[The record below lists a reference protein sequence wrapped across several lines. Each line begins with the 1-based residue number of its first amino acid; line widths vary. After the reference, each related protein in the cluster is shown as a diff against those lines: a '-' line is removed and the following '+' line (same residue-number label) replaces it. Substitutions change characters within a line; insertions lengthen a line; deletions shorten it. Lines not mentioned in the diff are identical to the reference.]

1 MFFYLLKHLA
11 PHPWGFLF
19 VGGWVDL
26 YMNRYITI
34 LLFICVAFWGCE
46 EEQPKDCAGNIGGI
60 AVEDNCGNC
69 DDDISNDCV
78 EDCAGIWGGNNICGC
93 TDSTA
98 SNFNSNATFDDG
110 SCDTSQSLITFVKDV
125 SPDNDCG
132 YEVAVKPTEEGGY
145 IIAGCKNDSAWLMKT
160 DLFGNKEW
168 EHTYGLVDYWGNR
181 SVFQTND
188 GGYLFAGWTGIVK
201 VDTNGTKEWIKKGV
215 QGNNGQY
222 PYYEDIIEHSN
233 GNYYAVGGPVTPT
246 DNTNNG
252 GQAILVKLNQSG
264 SILKTKFY
272 GGQCEDDLF
281 RSVIESND
289 GKLLIV
295 GEKGHGNQSYPCSFD
310 FRYYKDAWILKTGLN
325 GGVIWENTYGG
336 DYLEKGADIVKKET
350 GGYMMVGEKCSH
362 NYDIYS
368 CGSKAKVMIL
378 NIDEDGNSMDQTIL
392 SGLYFFEGGSPISIT
407 NTTEG
412 GFIFVAKPKNGGYTW
427 LYKWGDFEG
436 VIDKKVSDAGF
447 GGENVERTLDDGFII
462 STAGNILIK
471 TDSYL
476 SY

>member
-1 MFFYLLKHLA
+1 M
-11 PHPWGFLF
+11 
-19 VGGWVDL
+19 GGWVDL
-26 YMNRYITI
+26 DMSRYIAL
-34 LLFICVAFWGCE
+34 LLFIGLAFWGCE
-46 EEQPKDCAGNIGGI
+46 EEQPKDCTGNIGGN

-181 SVFQTND
+181 SVFQTSD

-201 VDTNGTKEWIKKGV
+201 VDANGTKEWIKKGV

-246 DNTNNG
+246 GSTNNG

-289 GKLLIV
+289 GKLIIV

-427 LYKWGDFEG
+427 LYKWGDFED
-436 VIDKKVSDAGF
+436 VIDEKVSDAGF
-447 GGENVERTLDDGFII
+447 GGKNVERTQDNGYII
-462 STAGNILIK
+462 STLGSVLIK
-471 TDSYL
+471 TDSNL

>member
-1 MFFYLLKHLA
+1 M
-11 PHPWGFLF
+11 
-19 VGGWVDL
+19 GGWVDL
-26 YMNRYITI
+26 DMSRYIAL
-34 LLFICVAFWGCE
+34 LLFIGLAFWGCE
-46 EEQPKDCAGNIGGI
+46 EEQPKDCAGNIGGNAI
-60 AVEDNCGNC
+60 EDNCGNC

-168 EHTYGLVDYWGNR
+168 EHNYGLVDYWGNR
-181 SVFQTND
+181 SVFQTSD

-201 VDTNGTKEWIKKGV
+201 VDANGTKEWIKKGV

-246 DNTNNG
+246 GSTNNG
-252 GQAILVKLNQSG
+252 GQAILVNLNQSG

-427 LYKWGDFEG
+427 LYKWGDFED
-436 VIDKKVSDAGF
+436 VIDEKVSDAGF
-447 GGENVERTLDDGFII
+447 GGKNVERTQDNGYII
-462 STAGNILIK
+462 STLGSVLIK
-471 TDSYL
+471 TDSNL

>member
-1 MFFYLLKHLA
+1 MS
-11 PHPWGFLF
+11 
-19 VGGWVDL
+19 
-26 YMNRYITI
+26 RYIAL
-34 LLFICVAFWGCE
+34 LLFIGLAFWGCE
-46 EEQPKDCAGNIGGI
+46 EEQPKDCTGNIGGN

-181 SVFQTND
+181 SVFQTSD

-201 VDTNGTKEWIKKGV
+201 VDANGTKEWIKKGV

-246 DNTNNG
+246 GSTNNG

-362 NYDIYS
+362 NSDIYS

-427 LYKWGDFEG
+427 LYKWGDFED
-436 VIDKKVSDAGF
+436 VIDEKVSDAGF
-447 GGENVERTLDDGFII
+447 GGKNVERTQDNGYII
-462 STAGNILIK
+462 STLGSVLIK
-471 TDSYL
+471 TDSNL

>member
-1 MFFYLLKHLA
+1 
-11 PHPWGFLF
+11 
-19 VGGWVDL
+19 
-26 YMNRYITI
+26 
-34 LLFICVAFWGCE
+34 
-46 EEQPKDCAGNIGGI
+46 
-60 AVEDNCGNC
+60 
-69 DDDISNDCV
+69 
-78 EDCAGIWGGNNICGC
+78 
-93 TDSTA
+93 
-98 SNFNSNATFDDG
+98 
-110 SCDTSQSLITFVKDV
+110 
-125 SPDNDCG
+125 
-132 YEVAVKPTEEGGY
+132 
-145 IIAGCKNDSAWLMKT
+145 MKT

-168 EHTYGLVDYWGNR
+168 EHNYGLVDYWGNR
-181 SVFQTND
+181 SVFQTSD

-201 VDTNGTKEWIKKGV
+201 VDANGTKEWIKKGV

-246 DNTNNG
+246 GNTNNG

>member
-1 MFFYLLKHLA
+1 M
-11 PHPWGFLF
+11 
-19 VGGWVDL
+19 
-26 YMNRYITI
+26 
-34 LLFICVAFWGCE
+34 AFWGCE
-46 EEQPKDCAGNIGGI
+46 EEQPKDCAGNIGGN

-181 SVFQTND
+181 SVFQTSD

-201 VDTNGTKEWIKKGV
+201 VDANGTKEWKKRGV
-215 QGNNGQY
+215 QGNNDQY

-246 DNTNNG
+246 GNTNNG

-264 SILKTKFY
+264 NILKTKFY

-289 GKLLIV
+289 GKLIIV

-407 NTTEG
+407 NTAEG
-412 GFIFVAKPKNGGYTW
+412 GFIFVAKPKNGGFTW
-427 LYKWGDFEG
+427 LYKWSDFED